1 MVKKKNK
8 NYLRLV
14 SSVMLLGV
22 IVLSVL
28 ILGVRLLG
36 YQTFPVIDDDMAPT
50 YRLGSLAYVKKV
62 EEKEITQGTIIS
74 YRSGQGAS
82 TSMQRVGEVLDGG
95 NSFRTLVD
103 KESSIETKDIP
114 LADVIG
120 SPAFSIPFLGY
131 FAVLIANKVGFL
143 VSVLFIISLA
153 FVNNWNY
160 FLKEF
165 KKRYHR

>member
-1 MVKKKNK
+1 MVKKKK
-8 NYLRLV
+8 NNIINLV
-14 SSVMLLGV
+14 STVLLVMV
-22 IVLSVL
+22 VVLSL
-28 ILGVRLLG
+28 LFIGVRLLG
-36 YQTFPVIDDDMAPT
+36 YDTYPVLDDEMSPT

-74 YRSGQGAS
+74 YRSGEGAS